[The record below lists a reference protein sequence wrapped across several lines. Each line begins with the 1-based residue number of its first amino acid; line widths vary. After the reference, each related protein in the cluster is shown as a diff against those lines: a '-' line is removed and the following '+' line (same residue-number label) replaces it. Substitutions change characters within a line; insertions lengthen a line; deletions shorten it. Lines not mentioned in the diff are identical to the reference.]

1 MNGLVSVSWHPDTA
15 SSLLGGGVISVH
27 RLQSTNRSYGNSPLT
42 LHSGGGGARNCAGM
56 LRAEALSSSH

>member
-42 LHSGGGGARNCAGM
+42 LHSGGGGEELCRHAQ
-56 LRAEALSSSH
+56 S